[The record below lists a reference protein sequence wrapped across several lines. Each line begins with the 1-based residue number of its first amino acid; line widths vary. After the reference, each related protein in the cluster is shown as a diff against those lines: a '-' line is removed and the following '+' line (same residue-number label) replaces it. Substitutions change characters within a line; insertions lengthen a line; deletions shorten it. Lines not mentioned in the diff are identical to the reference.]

1 MKNYFEGCTT
11 LDALKARYR
20 IMAKELH
27 PDLHPELGDEP
38 MKELNAQFERLSERL
53 SHVAADGRT
62 EATAEQAEQARADAD
77 AYRAVIMQIIHL
89 SGIEIE
95 LCGAWLW
102 VSGETRAH
110 KDALKAAGLR
120 WSAKKSMWYWRPA
133 EAARRFNRHN
143 HSIDYIRGKYG
154 AWQST
159 PPTVRISLPLRFE
172 VFRLPDR
179 RQSTKPQLYKAKG
192 GNQL

>member
-1 MKNYFEGCTT
+1 MTNYFEGCTT

-38 MKELNAQFERLSERL
+38 MKELNAQFDALSVKL
-53 SHVAADGRT
+53 SRVAADGRT
-62 EATAEQAEQARADAD
+62 EATAEQAQQARADAD
-77 AYRAVIMQIIHL
+77 AYRAVVMQIIQL
-89 SGIEIE
+89 EGLEIE
-95 LCGAWLW
+95 LCGSWLW

-120 WSAKKSMWYWRPA
+120 WSAKKAMWYWRPA

-143 HSIDYIRGKYG
+143 HSIDYIRNKYG
-154 AWQST
+154 SVAINAAS
-159 PPTVRISLPLRFE
+159 
-172 VFRLPDR
+172 
-179 RQSTKPQLYKAKG
+179 RQDIAAVV
-192 GNQL
+192 

>member
-1 MKNYFEGCTT
+1 MKNYFEGCFT

-53 SHVAADGRT
+53 FHVAADGRT

-89 SGIEIE
+89 AGLEIE

-120 WSAKKSMWYWRPA
+120 WSAKKMMWYWRPV

-154 AWQST
+154 SVAINAANRQDIVVA
-159 PPTVRISLPLRFE
+159 TV
-172 VFRLPDR
+172 
-179 RQSTKPQLYKAKG
+179 
-192 GNQL
+192 

>member
-1 MKNYFEGCTT
+1 MKNYFEGCFT

-89 SGIEIE
+89 AGLEIE

-120 WSAKKSMWYWRPA
+120 WSAKKMTTS
-133 EAARRFNRHN
+133 AANMA
-143 HSIDYIRGKYG
+143 

>member
-1 MKNYFEGCTT
+1 MTNYFTGCTT

-38 MKELNAQFERLSERL
+38 MKELNAQFDALSAKL
-53 SHVAADGRT
+53 SRVCADGRT
-62 EATAEQAEQARADAD
+62 EATEAEAQQARADAD
-77 AYRAVIMQIIHL
+77 AYRAVVMKLIRL
-89 SGIEIE
+89 EGLEIE
-95 LCGAWLW
+95 LCGSWLW

-143 HSIDYIRGKYG
+143 HSMDYIRGKYG
-154 AWQST
+154 SVAINAAS
-159 PPTVRISLPLRFE
+159 
-172 VFRLPDR
+172 
-179 RQSTKPQLYKAKG
+179 RQDIAVAAV
-192 GNQL
+192 

>member
-1 MKNYFEGCTT
+1 MKNYFEGCFT

-89 SGIEIE
+89 AGLEIE
-95 LCGAWLW
+95 LC
-102 VSGETRAH
+102 AH

-154 AWQST
+154 SVAINAANRQDIVAA
-159 PPTVRISLPLRFE
+159 TV
-172 VFRLPDR
+172 
-179 RQSTKPQLYKAKG
+179 
-192 GNQL
+192 